1 MTNKTDEQTSKV
13 LYENNQWRVT
23 ASGMESVKP
32 APTYELSA
40 NRLLEERDGYYN
52 WPVHMAEKTWVDIEA
67 FIEAFIKAL
76 ELHAGKFDGAVDSTK
91 LTASIDKAR
100 EEARRSQSF
109 QKGNHAERRI

>member
-52 WPVHMAEKTWVDIEA
+52 WPVHMAEKAWLDIET
-67 FIEAFIKAL
+67 FIEPL
-76 ELHAGKFDGAVDSTK
+76 S
-91 LTASIDKAR
+91 
-100 EEARRSQSF
+100 RRSSFTRANSMGQSTVP
-109 QKGNHAERRI
+109 N